1 MTDTRVYGN
10 KRRTIAVGLDSA
22 NPFADIEFATADEL
36 NALLNISSVVKWDST
51 DLAMQES
58 DKIDDRVLTDNAG
71 AQRRGFPQFGG
82 SVNLLTPKD
91 LANIVDIAVKAF
103 NLFKTPR
110 TVLWIA
116 DRVGPLNSTPFV
128 AGQRINRY
136 KIAVDA
142 KKNQTSGDTSYSYTI
157 KLIPQGDVFPQEIVA
172 SSIPLKISTSG
183 HKTSLS
189 LATNKWT
196 WGQAKLGEST
206 VTTQASWKSSN
217 PAVAVVDGRGLVT
230 GLSAGEAK
238 VTASV
243 PGAADSEPITITV
256 SA

>member
-22 NPFADIEFATADEL
+22 NPFADTDFATAEEL
-36 NALLNISSVVKWDST
+36 NKLLNISSVVKWDST

-82 SVNLLTPKD
+82 SINLLSPKD

-103 NLFKTPR
+103 ALFKTPR

-116 DRVGPLNSTPFV
+116 DRVGPLNSTPFI

-157 KLIPQGDVFPQEIVA
+157 KLIPQGDVYPQEIVA
-172 SSIPLKISTSG
+172 ASTPLKVTTSG
-183 HKTSLS
+183 HKAALS

-196 WGQAKLGEST
+196 WGQAKLGESV
-206 VTTQASWKSSN
+206 VTTQADWSSSN

-230 GLSAGEAK
+230 ALSPG
-238 VTASV
+238 TASITATV
-243 PGAADSEPITITV
+243 PGATKSDPVSITV
-256 SA
+256 AA

>member
-22 NPFADIEFATADEL
+22 NPFADTEFATDEEL
-36 NALLNISSVVKWDST
+36 NALLNISSAVKWDST

-58 DKIDDRVLTDNAG
+58 DKIDDRVLTDSAG

-82 SVNLLTPKD
+82 SLNLLTPKD
-91 LANIVDIAVKAF
+91 LNNIVDVAVKAF
-103 NLFKTPR
+103 ALFKTPR

-157 KLIPQGDVFPQEIVA
+157 KLVPQGDVFPQEIVA
-172 SSIPLKISTSG
+172 GATPLKITTSG
-183 HKTSLS
+183 HKAALS
-189 LATNKWT
+189 LATAPYT

-206 VTTQASWKSSN
+206 VTTQANWTSSH
-217 PAVAVVDGRGLVT
+217 PEIAVVDGRGLVT
-230 GLSAGEAK
+230 ALSAGTTDI
-238 VTASV
+238 VASI
-243 PGAADSEPITITV
+243 PGATDSDPIAITV
-256 SA
+256 AA

>member
-10 KRRTIAVGLDSA
+10 KRRTIAVALDSA
-22 NPFADIEFATADEL
+22 NPFADTEFATADEL
-36 NALLNISSVVKWDST
+36 NDMLNISSVVKWDST

-58 DKIDDRVLTDNAG
+58 DKIDDRVLTDSAG

-82 SVNLLTPKD
+82 AVNLLTPKD
-91 LANIVDIAVKAF
+91 LENIVDVAVQAF
-103 NLFKTPR
+103 ALFKTPR

-128 AGQRINRY
+128 PGQRINRY

-157 KLIPQGDVFPQEIVA
+157 KLVPQGDVFPQEIVA
-172 SSIPLKISTSG
+172 AATPLKITTSG
-183 HKTSLS
+183 HKVALS
-189 LATNKWT
+189 LAGARYT
-196 WGQAKLGEST
+196 WGQARLGESN

-217 PAVAVVDGRGLVT
+217 PAVAVVDGRGLATALTVGT
-230 GLSAGEAK
+230 ASI
-238 VTASV
+238 TASV
-243 PGAADSEPITITV
+243 PGAEDSDPITITV